1 MLKELDSK
9 ADNKLMQNRR
19 KYPRVDVFSPVSYI
33 CIDKNGNTIGQSMGV
48 VLNVSQNGILLEAS
62 CLVESEYVRLMATD
76 FNNKL
81 IEIKGKIEYCKK
93 DKSDKFKAG
102 ISLQGT
108 HEENVRF
115 ERKLLKSHRYRKHN
129 LGVANKKYSELV

>member
-1 MLKELDSK
+1 MLKELNSR
-9 ADNKLMQNRR
+9 ADNNRMKDRR
-19 KYPRVDVFSPVSYI
+19 KYPRVDVFSLVSYI
-33 CIDKNGNTIGQSMGV
+33 CIDKNGNTVSQNMGV
-48 VLNVSQNGILLEAS
+48 VLNVSQNGVLLEAS
-62 CLVESEYVRLMATD
+62 DPVESEYVMLMATD

-81 IEIKGKIEYCKK
+81 IEIKGKIEYCRK

-115 ERKLLKSHRYRKHN
+115 VTKLGSSPN
-129 LGVANKKYSELV
+129 

>member
-1 MLKELDSK
+1 MLKELNSR

-19 KYPRVDVFSPVSYI
+19 KYPRVDVFSLISYI
-33 CIDKNGNTIGQSMGV
+33 CIDKNGNPLNQNMGV

-62 CLVESEYVRLMATD
+62 CLVESEYVMLMATD

-81 IEIKGKIEYCKK
+81 IEIKGKIEYCRKN
-93 DKSDKFKAG
+93 KSDKFKAG

-115 ERKLLKSHRYRKHN
+115 VTKLLKAHRYRKHN
-129 LGVANKKYSELV
+129 LGVANNKYSELV

>member
-1 MLKELDSK
+1 
-9 ADNKLMQNRR
+9 MQNRR
-19 KYPRVDVFSPVSYI
+19 KYPRVDVFSLISYI
-33 CIDKNGNTIGQSMGV
+33 CIDKNGNPLNQNMGV

-62 CLVESEYVRLMATD
+62 CLVGSKYMMLMAAD

-81 IEIKGKIEYCKK
+81 IEIKGKIEYCRK

-115 ERKLLKSHRYRKHN
+115 VTKLLKAHRYRKHN

>member
-1 MLKELDSK
+1 MLKELNSK
-9 ADNKLMQNRR
+9 ADNNPMKDRR
-19 KYPRVDVFSPVSYI
+19 KYPRVDVSSLVSNI

-48 VLNVSQNGILLEAS
+48 VLNVSQKGVLLEAS
-62 CLVESEYVRLMATD
+62 CLIESEYVILMAVD

-81 IEIKGKIEYCKK
+81 IEIKGKIEYCRK
-93 DKSDKFKAG
+93 DKSDKFKTG

-115 ERKLLKSHRYRKHN
+115 
-129 LGVANKKYSELV
+129 VKKNQFCPVSQKQ

>member
-1 MLKELDSK
+1 MLKELNSS
-9 ADNKLMQNRR
+9 ADNKIMQNRR
-19 KYPRVDVFSPVSYI
+19 KYPRVDVFSAVSYI
-33 CIDKNGNTIGQSMGV
+33 CIDKNGNPLNQNMGA
-48 VLNVSQNGILLEAS
+48 VLNISQNGVLLEAS
-62 CLVESEYVRLMATD
+62 CLVESEYVMLMATD

-115 ERKLLKSHRYRKHN
+115 ERKLLKAHCYRKHN

>member
-1 MLKELDSK
+1 MLKELNSK
-9 ADNKLMQNRR
+9 ADNNFMQDRR
-19 KYPRVDVFSPVSYI
+19 KYPRVDVFSSISYI

-48 VLNVSQNGILLEAS
+48 VLNVSQNGVLLEAS
-62 CLVESEYVRLMATD
+62 CLVESEYVMLMAVD

-81 IEIKGKIEYCKK
+81 IEIKGKIEYCRK

-108 HEENVRF
+108 YEENVRF
-115 ERKLLKSHRYRKHN
+115 VKKLLKANRYRKHN
-129 LGVANKKYSELV
+129 LGVTN